1 MRYQLIRRTKRGACI
16 IECFDVT
23 PAEARERIERMWQ
36 GRNECRLYWADTPK
50 GESEDMRLA
59 DAVENEIG
67 GRGFW
72 WFFDPSQVPKD
83 EVRQ

>member
-1 MRYQLIRRTKRGACI
+1 MRYQLIRRTKRGAGI

-36 GRNECRLYWADTPK
+36 GRIECRLYWADIPK
-50 GESEDMRLA
+50 GESEDIRLVG
-59 DAVENEIG
+59 AVENEIG

-72 WFFDPSQVPKD
+72 WFFDPGHAPKI
-83 EVRQ
+83 EARK